1 MTIEISYG
9 AAEVVTG
16 SCHFIKFDD
25 GTKVLVDCGM
35 FQGLDEW
42 KNYEPLGF
50 DAKEI
55 DYLLLTHAHLDH
67 VGRVPLLYKAGFR
80 GKIIATRPT
89 FDLAKIVLLDT
100 AHVMQEDFETLFK
113 KAQRRGEEEQ
123 VKRPLYDKHDVKE
136 ALRLPKRV
144 VQYGKPIKLNQ
155 NITVT
160 YKDAGHIIGS
170 AFLEIVYKDDGT
182 HKKVIFSGDLGN
194 RQVPLNPP
202 PTDPSASENVFV
214 ESTYGDRLHK
224 PYEASVK
231 EFKEAITETLKRDG
245 NVLIP
250 SFAIERT
257 QQILCILRQMS
268 DNHEFPH
275 GTTVFLDTPMGIKT
289 TKVYE
294 KYKYLLSDYCK
305 NLDRPFT
312 FPELHFTSTTNAS
325 KRINE
330 RKSRNI
336 IIAGSGMCNGGRIL
350 HHFKHRIWNPK
361 NSVIIVGYQAEG
373 TLGRELIEGARFINI
388 YGEKIIV
395 RAKLYTIN
403 GFSAHADQQE
413 LLDWLSKIKGLK
425 TAFLIHGEEDK
436 QRVFKK
442 AIIQKLHKKAHIV
455 KQGEIIHL

>member
-50 DAKEI
+50 DAREI

-67 VGRVPLLYKAGFR
+67 VGRVPLLYKEGFR
-80 GKIIATRPT
+80 GKIVATQPT

-100 AHVMQEDFETLFK
+100 AHVMQEEFDTLFR
-113 KAQRRGEEEQ
+113 KAQRRGEEDQ
-123 VKRPLYDKHDVKE
+123 VKHPLYDKNDVKA
-136 ALRLPKRV
+136 ALKLPKRV
-144 VQYGKPIKLNQ
+144 AKYSKPLKLNK

-170 AFLEIVYKDDGT
+170 AFLEISYKDGAID
-182 HKKVIFSGDLGN
+182 KKVIFSGDLGN
-194 RQVPLNPP
+194 RQIPLNPP
-202 PTDPSASENVFV
+202 PVDPSWSENVFI

-224 PYEASVK
+224 PYEASVQ
-231 EFKEAITETLKRDG
+231 EFKEAILTTLHRDG

-257 QQILCILRQMS
+257 QQLLCILHQMS
-268 DNHEFPH
+268 AKREFPH
-275 GTTVFLDTPMGIKT
+275 GTKVFLDTPMGIRT
-289 TKVYE
+289 TRVYK

-305 NLDRPFT
+305 NLEDPFT
-312 FPELHFTSTTNAS
+312 FPELIFTSSSNAS

-350 HHFKHRIWNPK
+350 HHFKHRIWNPR

-373 TLGRELIEGARFINI
+373 TLGRELVNGARFIHV

-395 RAKLYTIN
+395 KAKLYTIN
-403 GFSAHADQQE
+403 GFSAHADQSE
-413 LLDWLSKIKGLK
+413 LLAWLGKVHGLK

-436 QRVFKK
+436 QIIFKK
-442 AIIQKLHKKAHIV
+442 AIIKKLHKKAHIV
-455 KQGEIIHL
+455 KPGEIIHL